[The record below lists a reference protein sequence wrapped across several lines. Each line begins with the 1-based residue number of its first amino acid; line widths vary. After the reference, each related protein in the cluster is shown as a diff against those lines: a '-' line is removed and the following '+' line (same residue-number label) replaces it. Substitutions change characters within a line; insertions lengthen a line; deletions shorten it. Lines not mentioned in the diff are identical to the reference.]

1 MAIVAS
7 RPPALAAASNSKN
20 SRALSVPFGI
30 LWTWRFPFSL
40 LTSLPIR
47 EVGGRVLALCVCVC
61 VCVWKRAGVGNT

>member
-7 RPPALAAASNSKN
+7 RPPVLAAASNSKN

-47 EVGGRVLALCVCVC
+47 EVGGRVLALCVCGSVRGWEILE
-61 VCVWKRAGVGNT
+61 V